1 MPTIDAL
8 FILNLLVQLGV
19 LASALYAAFAK
30 KLLHSIIA
38 LGVTG
43 GFVSLSFILLQAPDV
58 AIAEASVGAVLSTV
72 LFIIALKK
80 TSEHREE
87 EKEEPHEN

>member
-1 MPTIDAL
+1 MKIDAL
-8 FILNLLVQLGV
+8 TVLNWLVQLGILV
-19 LASALYAAFAK
+19 SALYAAFSK

-43 GFVSLSFILLQAPDV
+43 AFVSLSFVLLQAPDV

-72 LFIIALKK
+72 LFIVALKK
-80 TSEHREE
+80 TMEH
-87 EKEEPHEN
+87 KEEQKEDDNENH